1 MKKLLMIGFVFIS
14 TLTFADSG
22 SLSLNLGDGHRGG
35 ADVSVSLSVNDG
47 YHQRYHEPRSKYIEK
62 EVHVYNRP
70 RYVKKVVHKYEK
82 PRYVKKV
89 VHKYEKPRYS
99 KKYKNRSREPQKVVV
114 INNYHRSHNKFPHG
128 QAKKYE
134 RNKKYRNRDWKN

>member
-22 SLSLNLGDGHRGG
+22 SLSLNFGDGHRKG

-47 YHQRYHEPRSKYIEK
+47 YNHRYREPRSRYLEKEVYIYEGPRYIEK
-62 EVHVYNRP
+62 EVHVYKRP
-70 RYVKKVVHKYEK
+70 RYVKKVVH
-82 PRYVKKV
+82 R
-89 VHKYEKPRYS
+89 YEKPRYS
-99 KKYKNRSREPQKVVV
+99 KKYKNRYREPQKVVV
-114 INNYHRSHNKFPHG
+114 VNNYHRSRNRVPHG

-134 RNKKYRNRDWKN
+134 RNERYRDRD